1 MSAKVIAEIQGTPM
15 ECGADLFTRFV
26 MPCLKATANRPKQEI
41 ADFYTGLL
49 MATMGAMAADF
60 GHANASELVQGITEA
75 FHGMSDA
82 LKPQTKH

>member
-15 ECGADLFTRFV
+15 ECGADLFTKFV
-26 MPCLKATANRPKQEI
+26 LPCLAATQNRPKHEI

-60 GHANASELVQGITEA
+60 GHDNASELMQRITEA
-75 FHGMSDA
+75 FQSMGDA
-82 LKPQTKH
+82 LKPQTQH